1 MAAMDNDVSRRSV
14 LMGAGGLLMA
24 GAQGALPVLPADSSA
39 PGTVDL
45 ASPAANLAGF
55 IRMMASMTDEDV
67 PWWYNGTVYA
77 VLGESQNPQALFRF
91 EGMELY
97 RVAHLDDGTFE
108 LTGNTV
114 TFFRG
119 MDGEWL
125 RDFANPITG
134 ARNKVGE
141 AVQGGGPG
149 RGFNVSV
156 DGVRPTKL
164 LEQIPAEPLK
174 KWWSVAAGRV
184 WMNNDTVYPPG
195 LSAPRA
201 QSQSMFATVNEFND
215 DEMRRIPAVFS
226 STVTMPWQEWMD
238 MEGEPGH
245 LLWHAAGAKLPSL
258 DALPAEYRR
267 RAESEY
273 PERMSVARQ

>member
-1 MAAMDNDVSRRSV
+1 MSNDLSRRSV

-24 GAQGALPVLPADSSA
+24 GAQGALPEARQGIA
-39 PGTVDL
+39 PGTVNL
-45 ASPAANLAGF
+45 GSPEANLAGF
-55 IRMMASMTDEDV
+55 IRMMASLVDEDV

-77 VLGESQNPQALFRF
+77 VLGETQNPQALFSF

-97 RVAHLDDGTFE
+97 RVAELEDGTHE

-114 TFFRG
+114 TFFRDLG
-119 MDGEWL
+119 GDWLYEYDNPFTGE
-125 RDFANPITG
+125 
-134 ARNKVGE
+134 RNKVGA

-156 DGVRPTKL
+156 DGIRPSKL
-164 LEQIPAEPLK
+164 RDQIPAVPQK
-174 KWWSVAAGRV
+174 KWWSVAGGKV

-201 QSQSMFATVNEFND
+201 QSQSMFATVDEFNAPD
-215 DEMRRIPAVFS
+215 SARIPAVFS
-226 STVTMPWQEWMD
+226 STVTMPWQEWMGMGD
-238 MEGEPGH
+238 KPGH

-258 DALPAEYRR
+258 DALPADYRK

-273 PERMSVARQ
+273 PERMSVARE